1 MISEKEIDINY
12 ILRLD
17 SDINKLND
25 KKTETL
31 SNFNNVDV
39 GRVFMSKI
47 HKKIVILTTSKLRRD
62 HTEMQMR
69 LKRISV
75 LFNRLQ

>member
-17 SDINKLND
+17 RDIDRLRD
-25 KKTETL
+25 RKTETL
-31 SNFNNVDV
+31 SNFTNADV
-39 GRVFMSKI
+39 GTVFLSKI

-62 HTEMQMR
+62 HSEMEMR
-69 LKRISV
+69 LRRLAT
-75 LFNRLQ
+75 LFGGR

>member
-17 SDINKLND
+17 RDIDRLRD

-31 SNFNNVDV
+31 SNFTNADV
-39 GRVFMSKI
+39 GTVFMSKI
-47 HKKIVILTTSKLRRD
+47 HKKIVILTTSELRRE
-62 HTEMQMR
+62 HLEMEMR
-69 LKRISV
+69 LKRISMI
-75 LFNRLQ
+75 FGGR